1 MLEVVETC
9 GRRGFGIETA
19 VAELFVPCVH
29 RTIIDDLE
37 ARRAT
42 TTTLALDFPHGMI
55 PLAADNYD
63 RFRSRT
69 IERWLKQPNPAPP
82 TIFSSRPSSQLAL
95 QTGLSKVKWPPSSL
109 SDLTGSMGRNALE
122 LLS

>member
-42 TTTLALDFPHGMI
+42 TQPSHLI
-55 PLAADNYD
+55 
-63 RFRSRT
+63 FRM
-69 IERWLKQPNPAPP
+69 
-82 TIFSSRPSSQLAL
+82 
-95 QTGLSKVKWPPSSL
+95 V
-109 SDLTGSMGRNALE
+109 
-122 LLS
+122 